1 MMIECMCESR
11 FGEQIMNKLPRKERE
26 REIEKIFEKKTIIVG
41 FAEHANAKRVQTSP
55 LYM

>member
-26 REIEKIFEKKTIIVG
+26 RKKIFEKKTIIVG
-41 FAEHANAKRVQTSP
+41 FAEHANAKRVQTGP